1 MQNAETVLGVLRD
14 RGRRSLAATTEKS
27 LESHVR

>member
-14 RGRRSLAATTEKS
+14 RGRRGLAATTEKS